1 MVAAA
6 LLTTTLKADTMSD
19 ALMRRPTGVI
29 STFQQQQ
36 TIISQ
41 SVDFCFLR
49 RSSFIMYRQRW
60 IDWQTNRDVDKET
73 EGEGG
78 RWYNVQKHGCG
89 RLARGENAIHED

>member
-73 EGEGG
+73 EGERG
-78 RWYNVQKHGCG
+78 REMVQRAETRMWSVGQG
-89 RLARGENAIHED
+89 RECHP